1 MLIQN
6 TSSMTQPVRLTSD
19 TPAAAP
25 AVVGTPVVAPET
37 RAEKPSA
44 PAKQA
49 EKPLTDT
56 QMQETLDHINAA
68 LLNSNISIQFNV
80 STNGQQA
87 VLKLIDTQTGEVIRQ
102 FPTDAALSISRSI
115 EQFQQG
121 LLLNQK
127 A

>member
-25 AVVGTPVVAPET
+25 AVVSTPVVAPEIQT
-37 RAEKPSA
+37 EKPSA

-68 LLNSNISIQFNV
+68 LLNSNINIQFNV
-80 STNGQQA
+80 GADGQKA